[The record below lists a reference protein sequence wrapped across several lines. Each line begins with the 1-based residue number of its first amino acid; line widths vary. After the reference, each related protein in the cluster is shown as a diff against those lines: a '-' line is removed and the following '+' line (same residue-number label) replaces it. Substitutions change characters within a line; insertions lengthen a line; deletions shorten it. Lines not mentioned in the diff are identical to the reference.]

1 MATYKASQLPSFADV
16 NEAVW
21 VLHDD
26 ECNIQLKRGR
36 LSGEW
41 IKWNDDD
48 DWTGTPM
55 KSEDVVSVV
64 KNSQI
69 VLPSGKGLLTVAEL
83 IKQGKIKLAEWV

>member
-21 VLHDD
+21 VLHDE

-41 IKWNDDD
+41 IKWNDDGG
-48 DWTGTPM
+48 WTGSPM
-55 KSEDVVSVV
+55 KSEDVMSVV

-69 VLPSGKGLLTVAEL
+69 VLPSGRGLQTVAEL
-83 IKQGKIKLAEWV
+83 IKQGKVKLAGWV